1 MEKRRES
8 QEAFDLRIRSSQR
21 DGERVRVVEIRYVP
35 TPDANE
41 RLSRAIN
48 ILLGSAA
55 RGTAKSE
62 GSIDAK
68 KEGPSHQA
76 PAENTLTA
84 VDGESNSH
92 E

>member
-1 MEKRRES
+1 MNRTRK
-8 QEAFDLRIRSSQR
+8 ALRVAGIHY
-21 DGERVRVVEIRYVP
+21 GP
-35 TPDANE
+35 TPDADE

-68 KEGPSHQA
+68 KEGPPHQA
-76 PAENTLTA
+76 PAENTLTGGA
-84 VDGESNSH
+84 EGSNSC